1 MAHPAAAINPR
12 LPPKRGPMRRGPT
25 PVADVV
31 GADNLLFE
39 APAEEVRPTMP
50 ARLEPV
56 EFKRGPGGRPSRAEA
71 ERRHAALLD
80 AAIRLFLER
89 GLDAVSIEEIAKRSA
104 VAKRFIY
111 ARYPDKSA
119 LFVAAIEHWIGDR
132 IDVLQTFAP
141 LPERAEIGLVRF
153 GQKLLDIG
161 LQPDAL
167 ALQRLLFAAAP
178 RFPELAA
185 HFVARNRHRAVTE
198 IERVLGFY
206 GGRGEIEL
214 NDPQAMA
221 EQFFIAVVGIPQRL
235 ALLGVREPP
244 ARERRRLR
252 TAVRLF
258 LDGCRARQI

>member
-1 MAHPAAAINPR
+1 
-12 LPPKRGPMRRGPT
+12 
-25 PVADVV
+25 
-31 GADNLLFE
+31 
-39 APAEEVRPTMP
+39 MP
-50 ARLEPV
+50 ARLEPA
-56 EFKRGPGGRPSRAEA
+56 EFRRGPGGRPSRAEA

-80 AAIRLFLER
+80 TAMRLFLDR
-89 GLDAVSIEEIAKRSA
+89 GLDAVSIDEIAKRAA

-111 ARYPDKSA
+111 ARYRDKSA

-132 IDVLQTFAP
+132 LDVLQTFAP
-141 LPERAEIGLVRF
+141 PPDRAEIGLVRF

-161 LQPDAL
+161 LQSDAL

-178 RFPELAA
+178 RFPELAE
-185 HFVARNRHRAVTE
+185 HFVARNRHRAVSE

-214 NDPQAMA
+214 NDSQAVA

-235 ALLGVREPP
+235 ALLGLSEPP
-244 ARERRRLR
+244 AKQRRRLR

>member
-1 MAHPAAAINPR
+1 M
-12 LPPKRGPMRRGPT
+12 
-25 PVADVV
+25 VADTVV
-31 GADNLLFE
+31 ADDLLFE
-39 APAEEVRPTMP
+39 VLAEKVRPTMP
-50 ARLEPV
+50 ARLEPA

-80 AAIRLFLER
+80 TATRLFLER
-89 GLDAVSIEEIAKRSA
+89 GLDAVSIDEIAKRAA

-111 ARYPDKSA
+111 ARYRDKSA

-132 IDVLQTFAP
+132 LDVLQTFAP
-141 LPERAEIGLVRF
+141 PPERAEIGLVKF

-167 ALQRLLFAAAP
+167 ALQRLLFVAAP
-178 RFPELAA
+178 RFPELAE
-185 HFVARNRHRAVTE
+185 HFIARNRHRAASE

-206 GGRGEIEL
+206 RGRGEIEL
-214 NDPQAMA
+214 NNLQAMA

-235 ALLGVREPP
+235 ALLGLREPP
-244 ARERRRLR
+244 AKQRRRLR

-258 LDGCRARQI
+258 LDGCRVRRF